1 MMSMSKTMSGFDLYA
16 ELRRRQPVLAST
28 ACVFLL
34 AMVPTL
40 LAMQFDAR
48 TVNDINVW
56 VKPTKFLLSL
66 AVYYVTIGWYFGY
79 LPSDVQRTRVA
90 RFVIWG
96 TLSVGVAEILWLI
109 LAAVAGV
116 PAHFNRDSIVW
127 SIAYP
132 VAGIGATVLLIG
144 MFLQARLI
152 ARHALTDVSPLFRLG
167 VLAGTYVACAST
179 LLTAYFLAAGTGHWV
194 GGTSSDLNGLTMFG
208 WSRDGG
214 DLRVPHFWALH
225 AHQLVPLLVWMFV
238 EKLGWVKARG
248 GVLLIVTAYV
258 GFIAAVFAQALNG
271 QPFPFGSSAY

>member
-1 MMSMSKTMSGFDLYA
+1 MKTMTENFPGFGIYA

-28 ACVFLL
+28 ALVFLL

-40 LAMQFDAR
+40 LAMSFDTR
-48 TVNDINVW
+48 TVNDVNVW

-66 AVYYVTIGWYFGY
+66 AVYYTTVGWYFGY
-79 LPSDVQRTRVA
+79 LSPDVQQTRVA
-90 RFVIWG
+90 RFIIWA
-96 TLSVGVAEILWLI
+96 TIVVGVAEMLWLV

-116 PAHFNRDSIVW
+116 PAHFNRASIVW

-132 VAGIGATVLLIG
+132 VAGVGATVLLIG

-152 ARHALTDVSPLFRLG
+152 TRHALPDVSPLFRLG

-225 AHQLVPLLVWMFV
+225 AHQLVPLLVWVFV

-248 GVLLIVTAYV
+248 GVFLIVMTYV
-258 GFIAAVFAQALNG
+258 GFVAAVFAQALSG
-271 QPFPFGSSAY
+271 QSFPFGSSEY

>member
-1 MMSMSKTMSGFDLYA
+1 MTENFPGFGIYA

-28 ACVFLL
+28 ALVFLL

-40 LAMQFDAR
+40 LAMSFDTR
-48 TVNDINVW
+48 TVNDVNVW

-66 AVYYVTIGWYFGY
+66 AVYYTTVGWYFGY
-79 LPSDVQRTRVA
+79 LSPDVQQTRVA
-90 RFVIWG
+90 RFIIWA
-96 TLSVGVAEILWLI
+96 TIVVGVAEMLWLV

-116 PAHFNRDSIVW
+116 PAHFNRASIVW

-132 VAGIGATVLLIG
+132 VAGVGATVLLIG

-152 ARHALTDVSPLFRLG
+152 TRHALPDVSPLFRLG

-225 AHQLVPLLVWMFV
+225 AHQLVPLLVWVFV

-248 GVLLIVTAYV
+248 GVFLIVMTYV
-258 GFIAAVFAQALNG
+258 GFVAAVFAQALSG
-271 QPFPFGSSAY
+271 QSFPFGSSEY

>member
-1 MMSMSKTMSGFDLYA
+1 MTMFETFPGLGAYA

-28 ACVFLL
+28 ALVFLL

-40 LAMQFDAR
+40 LAMQFDTR
-48 TVNDINVW
+48 TVNDVSVW

-79 LPSDVQRTRVA
+79 LPLDVQRIRLA

-96 TLSVGVAEILWLI
+96 TISVGVAEILWLV

-127 SIAYP
+127 SMAYP

-152 ARHALTDVSPLFRLG
+152 ARHALPDVSPLFRLG
-167 VLAGTYVACAST
+167 VVVGTYVACAST

-194 GGTSSDLNGLTMFG
+194 GGTASDLHGLPLLG
-208 WSRDGG
+208 WSRSGG

-225 AHQLVPLLVWMFV
+225 AHQLVPLLVWV
-238 EKLGWVKARG
+238 AVDKLGWVKNRG
-248 GVLLIVTAYV
+248 GVLLIAALYV
-258 GFIAAVFAQALNG
+258 ALVVGVFVQAING
-271 QPFPFGSSAY
+271 QAFPFGVSGV

>member
-1 MMSMSKTMSGFDLYA
+1 MTENFPGFGIYA

-28 ACVFLL
+28 ALVFLL

-40 LAMQFDAR
+40 LAMSFDTR
-48 TVNDINVW
+48 TVNDVNVW

-66 AVYYVTIGWYFGY
+66 AVYYTTVGWYFGY
-79 LPSDVQRTRVA
+79 LLPDVQQTRVA
-90 RFVIWG
+90 RFIIWS
-96 TLSVGVAEILWLI
+96 TIVVGVAEMLWLV

-116 PAHFNRDSIVW
+116 PAHFNRASIVW

-132 VAGIGATVLLIG
+132 VAGVGATVLLIG

-152 ARHALTDVSPLFRLG
+152 TRHALPDVSPLFRLG

-225 AHQLVPLLVWMFV
+225 AHQLVPLLVWVFV

-248 GVLLIVTAYV
+248 GVFLIVMTYV
-258 GFIAAVFAQALNG
+258 GFVAAVFAQALSG
-271 QPFPFGSSAY
+271 QSFPFGSSEY